1 MLTLNWSSYK
11 ESLYWITIALY
22 YAIYKLEEVITL
34 EIILA
39 RTAVRSFKI
48 TNVLNGLNM
57 FWLVIYNEL
66 YETVF

>member
-1 MLTLNWSSYK
+1 M
-11 ESLYWITIALY
+11 ALY

-48 TNVLNGLNM
+48 SNVLNDLNM
-57 FWLVIYNEL
+57 LWLVIYNEL